1 MPSKLKNQLSFSK
14 SFAPNIIPQ
23 TKKLMHREA
32 FHFRLTQMK
41 KEYSSQKKRDQNL
54 KQEEKTARKT
64 EAKKSVFKRRTQQA
78 DVNAP
83 SCMPKTA
90 IVINTSGI
98 RAVHKANS

>member
-1 MPSKLKNQLSFSK
+1 MP
-14 SFAPNIIPQ
+14 
-23 TKKLMHREA
+23 
-32 FHFRLTQMK
+32 
-41 KEYSSQKKRDQNL
+41 KE
-54 KQEEKTARKT
+54 QEEKTARKT